1 MFVFTKFNQIH
12 TFPTL
17 NIVTIGAGPSA
28 RHLCKAVVPAS
39 LFPPAREP
47 KKTQPS
53 IGPSILWMEKYGMST
68 FIALGG
74 LE

>member
-1 MFVFTKFNQIH
+1 MFVFGKLNMIH

-17 NIVTIGAGPSA
+17 NTVTLGAGPSA

-53 IGPSILWMEKYGMST
+53 ILLMDRKVWN
-68 FIALGG
+68 FNLLALGG